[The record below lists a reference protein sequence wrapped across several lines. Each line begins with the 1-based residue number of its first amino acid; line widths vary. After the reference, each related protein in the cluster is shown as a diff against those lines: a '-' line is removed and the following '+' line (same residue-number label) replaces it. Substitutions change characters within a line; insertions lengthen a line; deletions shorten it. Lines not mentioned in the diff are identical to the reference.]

1 MGLKIFC
8 FFILSIFAC
17 SKVNQWKQPTE
28 VCFNINVAE
37 ETIMDGA
44 LFFKEGYIT
53 VESFKFDGKRAQ
65 GGDVYFTKHYVEELN
80 TLFGVDDISDLEFDV
95 PQGNYTGIN
104 LEITTT
110 VKNKK
115 PNLVVNGFFK
125 SKKGKSYPVRFE
137 LAKMETFSIVGED
150 LMENDTEIDLLQVSK
165 TKATILLNP
174 AKWFS
179 ALTKEAMEQAE
190 KVSVEGINTILIN
203 NAVNEQL
210 YKYIVASLN
219 TDTVKAIFVKQS

>member
-8 FFILSIFAC
+8 VFILGIFAC

-28 VCFNINVAE
+28 VSFNINVAE

-44 LFFKEGYIT
+44 LSFKEGYLT

-65 GGDVYFTKHYVEELN
+65 GADVYFTKHYTEELK
-80 TLFGVDDISDLEFDV
+80 TLFGATDVSDLEFDV
-95 PQGNYTGIN
+95 PQGMYTGIN
-104 LEITTT
+104 LEIISA

-125 SKKGKSYPVRFE
+125 SETGQSYPVRFE
-137 LAKMETFSIVGED
+137 LNKVENFSVVGED
-150 LMENDTEIDLLQVSK
+150 LLENDAEVDLVQAIR
-165 TKATILLNP
+165 TKASILLNP

-179 ALTKEAMEQAE
+179 VLAKGALEQAE
-190 KVSVEGINTILIN
+190 RVSVEGINTILIN
-203 NAVNEQL
+203 NAVNGQL
-210 YKYIVASLN
+210 YEEIVASLEM
-219 TDTVKAIFVKQS
+219 DTAKAIFVKQS